1 MNGVQCEGGM
11 VRGKP
16 VLRKQVPL
24 KTPLRA
30 AFPSPGPPCPGLS
43 LRSSESAVLES
54 RAQLP
59 RPPVALRLWPRTCI
73 PAVSMETGDDGRHRV
88 SGLYTGFSGGGDC
101 CHQWCYL
108 SWSQKRPVWVPIS
121 E

>member
-54 RAQLP
+54 RAELP
-59 RPPVALRLWPRTCI
+59 RPTVALRLWPCTCI
-73 PAVSMETGDDGRHRV
+73 PAVSMDTGDDGRHRAP
-88 SGLYTGFSGGGDC
+88 GL
-101 CHQWCYL
+101 
-108 SWSQKRPVWVPIS
+108 
-121 E
+121 

>member
-30 AFPSPGPPCPGLS
+30 AFPSPGPPCPRLS

-88 SGLYTGFSGGGDC
+88 SGY
-101 CHQWCYL
+101 
-108 SWSQKRPVWVPIS
+108 
-121 E
+121 